1 MSSNI
6 IAMVEQVSGL
16 FIMIGTDHSE
26 LQYNR
31 FYQADIWSI
40 HYDRD

>member
-6 IAMVEQVSGL
+6 IAMVKLVSGL
-16 FIMIGTDHSE
+16 FIMIGTNLSE

-40 HYDRD
+40 HYDWD